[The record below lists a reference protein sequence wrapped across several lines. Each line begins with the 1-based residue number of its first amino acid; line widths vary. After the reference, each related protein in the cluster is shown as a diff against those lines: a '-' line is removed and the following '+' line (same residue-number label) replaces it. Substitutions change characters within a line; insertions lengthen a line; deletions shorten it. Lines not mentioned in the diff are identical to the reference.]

1 MTISKE
7 IVKAVLRK
15 AQLKKIFLEKIKISE
30 EDLDIQVLLKDEK
43 LSEKL
48 VHTMLEV
55 YLDYNLEYPHP
66 INTSAQVM
74 NPIKVMGVRGVYMVL
89 EDYQEINSKFSF
101 FSSKAKAKSYANL
114 AYEEFLIKTNL
125 KSRSKGLKP
134 YLN

>member
-1 MTISKE
+1 MKISKE
-7 IVKAVLRK
+7 IVKAVLRNT
-15 AQLKKIFLEKIKISE
+15 QLKKIFLEKIKLSE
-30 EDLDIQVLLKDEK
+30 EELDILVLLKNEK
-43 LSEKL
+43 LTEKL

-66 INTSAQVM
+66 INTLAQVM

-101 FSSKAKAKSYANL
+101 FSSKEKANKYANS
-114 AYEEFLIKTNL
+114 AYEEFLSKTNL

>member
-7 IVKAVLRK
+7 ILKAVLRH
-15 AQLKKIFLEKIKISE
+15 AQLKKIFLEKIKLNE
-30 EDLDIQVLLKDEK
+30 EKLDIKNLLQDKN
-43 LSEKL
+43 LSENL
-48 VHTMLEV
+48 VHTMLEE
-55 YLDYNLEYPHP
+55 YLDYTLEYPHP
-66 INTSAQVM
+66 INTLAQVM

>member
-1 MTISKE
+1 MKISKE
-7 IVKAVLRK
+7 IVKAVLRNT
-15 AQLKKIFLEKIKISE
+15 QLKKIFLEKIMLSE
-30 EDLDIQVLLKDEK
+30 EELDILVLLKNEK
-43 LSEKL
+43 LTEKL

-101 FSSKAKAKSYANL
+101 FSSKEKANKYANS
-114 AYEEFLIKTNL
+114 AYEEFLSKTNL